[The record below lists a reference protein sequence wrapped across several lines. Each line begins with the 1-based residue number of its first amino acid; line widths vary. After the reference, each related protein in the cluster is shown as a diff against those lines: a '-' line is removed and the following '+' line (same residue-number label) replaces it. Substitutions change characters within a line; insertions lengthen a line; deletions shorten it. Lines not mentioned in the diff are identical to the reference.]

1 MAVVLVASSNWFVER
16 TLKIT
21 ILPSIIGTQL
31 NYNAPA
37 PERWGTG
44 GYQEGGMIMKMQ
56 LFLRCKDHY
65 EFRPFILP
73 GFYLYFSTMRFYN
86 VIGQG

>member
-44 GYQEGGMIMKMQ
+44 GYQEGGMIM
-56 LFLRCKDHY
+56 
-65 EFRPFILP
+65 
-73 GFYLYFSTMRFYN
+73 
-86 VIGQG
+86 